1 MHHAHSILE
10 YFKQQF
16 RMRKQR
22 KFIFLGCFFLA
33 TSGFAGTSN
42 EIDRCMAAINSIK
55 SYDVTFTIQHLSYPN
70 YNNLTKPDAS
80 VVAITDT
87 NRDVLAVGL
96 GRRIERGVGNNK
108 THTIGVID
116 WNTAITNGRPLA
128 KALTFVLPGL
138 TYYDYVNPPSG
149 NFFLSD
155 LLSDKHFNIIP
166 LEPNATNSEMAGF
179 QVSSSASTGFIR
191 VWPDPKHGY
200 MPSKV
205 EWYHEVKDGQISL
218 LYRMEVEK
226 FIQIDDGDWVP
237 AKAILTSIMP
247 TGTAKGREVT
257 GFLMTVDTTHS
268 SWNSINSSDLF
279 LAKSLPTVN
288 SKQDGWK
295 FYYSPPLLSSIKA
308 AEAIRSPENFGLV
321 RGVVLGGMGA
331 ITLLLVIILIM
342 HRRRANEQYSK

>member
-1 MHHAHSILE
+1 
-10 YFKQQF
+10 
-16 RMRKQR
+16 MRKQHSC
-22 KFIFLGCFFLA
+22 IFLGCFFLA
-33 TSGFAGTSN
+33 MSAFAGTSN
-42 EIDRCMAAINSIK
+42 EIDRCVAAIDSIK

-80 VVAITDT
+80 VIATTDT
-87 NRDVLAVGL
+87 NRDVLTVGL
-96 GRRIERGVGNNK
+96 GRRIERGVGNNE
-108 THTIGVID
+108 THTIGIID

-138 TYYDYVNPPSG
+138 TYYDYLNPPCG

-155 LLSDKHFNIIP
+155 LLSDKHFNITP
-166 LEPNATNSEMAGF
+166 LELNASNSETAGF
-179 QVSSSASTGFIR
+179 QIGSSASTGFIQM
-191 VWPDPKHGY
+191 WPDPKHGY

-218 LYRMEVEK
+218 LYRMEVKK

-257 GFLMTVDTTHS
+257 GFLMTVDTAHS
-268 SWNSINSSDLF
+268 SWNSINSPDLF

-288 SKQDGWK
+288 SKQDGWEY
-295 FYYSPPLLSSIKA
+295 YYSPSLLSSIKA
-308 AEAIRSPENFGLV
+308 AETIRSPKNFKLM
-321 RGVVLGGMGA
+321 RGIVLAVMCA
-331 ITLLLVIILIM
+331 ITLLFIIILIM
-342 HRRRANEQYSK
+342 HKRRPNEQYGK